1 MNSREIPSSSR
12 GPKWLLDLFKS
23 FRLAWH
29 LLRDPSVPIGFKLI
43 PLGAL
48 LYVLF
53 PADFIPDLVPVLGQM
68 DDLTVILLGLKLF
81 IDACPPITV
90 EKHRAQMSS
99 VEASYRVVEDE
110 QPQAGNISGYLDVA
124 EPSEHQDEVP
134 ASTPEQLPQ
143 DSEPSA

>member
-1 MNSREIPSSSR
+1 MKSRETPSSSR

-23 FRLAWH
+23 FRLAWY
-29 LLRDPSVPIGFKLI
+29 LLRDPSVPMGFKLI

-53 PADFIPDLVPVLGQM
+53 PADFVPDLVPVLGQM

-81 IDACPPITV
+81 IDACPSITV
-90 EKHRAQMSS
+90 EKHQAQMSS
-99 VEASYRVVEDE
+99 LEASYRVVEDE
-110 QPQAGNISGYLDVA
+110 PPQAGNISGYLDVA
-124 EPSEHQDEVP
+124 EPDVHQDEVP